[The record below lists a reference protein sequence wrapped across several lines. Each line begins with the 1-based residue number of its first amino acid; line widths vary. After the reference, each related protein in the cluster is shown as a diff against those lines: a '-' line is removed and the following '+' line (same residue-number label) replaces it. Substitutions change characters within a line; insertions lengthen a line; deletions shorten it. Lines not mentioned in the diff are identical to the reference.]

1 MALGGGRVL
10 FSSGSVA
17 LRGILPLP
25 RGMEK
30 AKTKLKLSLP
40 TLLPCLHQLPSPSCF
55 SSLASYQAA
64 HGVAGRS
71 LPATAWRLSSRESG
85 KKPLELD
92 VMRQFRRTMAMKTY
106 KPTTPGQR
114 HKVTVRRDHL
124 WKGKP
129 FRALTV
135 GKRSTGGRNNLG
147 RITAFHRGGGHKR
160 RYRFVDLTRSL
171 SGVEGVVKRLE
182 YDPNRSA
189 DIALIEYGREHDTA
203 KGARN
208 KYGSNSFVAKGHAYI
223 IAPEGLKPGD
233 KVTANAKDAT
243 ISPGNAFKLRDIPV
257 GVAIHNIELNPGKG
271 GQMVRSAGAA
281 ATLMRREAE
290 DGFCIVKLPSGEQ
303 RYVKGGCMAT
313 IGAVGNKDHHNR
325 KLGKAGASRYVKC
338 EEGKH
343 FDHFPECTTPLLSS
357 QKKISHSSKT
367 VCLSIY
373 LSIPS
378 TLFAFCLC
386 SMPIQLTDGR
396 TDASLLFLFLFL
408 FLFGIWWNDMT

>member
-1 MALGGGRVL
+1 
-10 FSSGSVA
+10 
-17 LRGILPLP
+17 
-25 RGMEK
+25 
-30 AKTKLKLSLP
+30 
-40 TLLPCLHQLPSPSCF
+40 
-55 SSLASYQAA
+55 
-64 HGVAGRS
+64 
-71 LPATAWRLSSRESG
+71 
-85 KKPLELD
+85 
-92 VMRQFRRTMAMKTY
+92 MAMKTY

-160 RYRFVDLTRSL
+160 RLRFVDLMRSL

-203 KGARN
+203 KGGSN

-233 KVTANAKDAT
+233 RVTADNKDAT

-257 GVAIHNIELNPGKG
+257 GVEIHNIELNPGKG
-271 GQMVRSAGAA
+271 GQMVRSAGAT

-325 KLGKAGASRYVKC
+325 KLGKAGASRWRGRRPVVRGVAMNPVDHPHGGG
-338 EEGKH
+338 EGKSSGGR
-343 FDHFPECTTPLLSS
+343 PSSTPWGKPTKGYKTRKKKKDSNKFIHLSRHNA
-357 QKKISHSSKT
+357 KKKRK
-367 VCLSIY
+367 
-373 LSIPS
+373 
-378 TLFAFCLC
+378 
-386 SMPIQLTDGR
+386 Q
-396 TDASLLFLFLFL
+396 
-408 FLFGIWWNDMT
+408 